1 MEAQKKLRWAVE
13 APGTRPIRTREW
25 SPACRVLRYV
35 VVVTLLSPLSFHSV
49 NDLEGYLYT
58 VCELA
63 NQVVKHRLPAL
74 PSEAEFITCASTM
87 SNTPS
92 SIDMFAGEILL
103 PKPNSTFSTPYLYVS
118 NRNDPSP
125 EGDTIAI
132 FSIVNPSRLELVNEV
147 RTGLNHV
154 RGMEFGGVNDKWLVV
169 GGLNAGGVKVFER
182 VDDGKGLKAIAL
194 NEDVAAPAGFL
205 WT

>member
-1 MEAQKKLRWAVE
+1 MEAPW
-13 APGTRPIRTREW
+13 TRPIRTREW
-25 SPACRVLRYV
+25 SPACRVLWYV
-35 VVVTLLSPLSFHSV
+35 AVTLFSPLSFHSV
-49 NDLEGYLYT
+49 DDIEGYLYT
-58 VCELA
+58 ICELA
-63 NQVVKHRLPAL
+63 NRVVKHRFPPL
-74 PSEAEFITCASTM
+74 PSEAEFITYTSTM
-87 SNTPS
+87 SNPPS
-92 SIDMFAGEILL
+92 PIDMFAAEILL

-132 FSIVNPSRLELVNEV
+132 LSIANPSRLELVNEV

-154 RGMEFGGVNDKWLVV
+154 RGMEFGGMDDKWLVV

-182 VDDGKGLKAIAL
+182 VDDGKGLKAVAV
-194 NEDVAAPAGFL
+194 NGDVDAPAGFL

>member
-1 MEAQKKLRWAVE
+1 MEGQKNFGWAVE

-25 SPACRVLRYV
+25 SSACRVLRYV
-35 VVVTLLSPLSFHSV
+35 VVTLFLPLSFHSV
-49 NDLEGYLYT
+49 DDLEGYLYT

-63 NQVVKHRLPAL
+63 NRVVKHRFPPL
-74 PSEAEFITCASTM
+74 PSEAEFITYTSTM
-87 SNTPS
+87 SNSPS
-92 SIDMFAGEILL
+92 PIDMFAAEILL
-103 PKPNSTFSTPYLYVS
+103 PKPNLTFSTPYLCVS
-118 NRNDPSP
+118 NRDDPSP

-132 FSIVNPSRLELVNEV
+132 FSIANPSKLELVNEV

-154 RGMEFGGVNDKWLVV
+154 RGMEFGGPDDRWLVV

-182 VDDGKGLKAIAL
+182 VDDGKGLKVIAV
-194 NEDVAAPAGFL
+194 NEDVDAPAGFL